1 MEKLVRKIILYVAIR
16 LDGYIVRG
24 DVALHGQGVNS
35 DNQNSNQEFFKDIDT
50 VIMGWN
56 TYHQIVT
63 ELSPEMWVYDNLI
76 TYVFTHKY
84 YENGAK
90 IKFTND
96 DAYDFLNLLKS

>member
-35 DNQNSNQEFFKDIDT
+35 KQQSRIFKDIDT

>member
-1 MEKLVRKIILYVAIR
+1 
-16 LDGYIVRG
+16 
-24 DVALHGQGVNS
+24 
-35 DNQNSNQEFFKDIDT
+35 
-50 VIMGWN
+50 MGWN

-96 DAYDFLNLLKS
+96 DAKDFIDRYRMTIIPTILRKEIRLFETTHDYEIKLKLIKSLSYNGISDCFMNEDNILL

>member
-1 MEKLVRKIILYVAIR
+1 
-16 LDGYIVRG
+16 
-24 DVALHGQGVNS
+24 
-35 DNQNSNQEFFKDIDT
+35 
-50 VIMGWN
+50 MGWN

-90 IKFTND
+90 IKLCLRIFKSFKIISRKKYLDLWRHKSDFTIN
-96 DAYDFLNLLKS
+96 

>member
-1 MEKLVRKIILYVAIR
+1 
-16 LDGYIVRG
+16 
-24 DVALHGQGVNS
+24 
-35 DNQNSNQEFFKDIDT
+35 
-50 VIMGWN
+50 MGWN

-90 IKFTND
+90 IKLTND